1 MINTYQELEE
11 RIKNWDKEIC
21 IYGAGKLGTTYGY
34 DLLISAGLNLDFY
47 VDSKKEA
54 GIEIKDNKYT
64 RDIDYIRNNPKDV
77 LIFVCMGVEDYVEV
91 EKNLQEYGVNNYEY
105 INWKTICRVLDTVD
119 KADDEVKKRYYR
131 LYDNKFFLERRYKE
145 VTGEELDI
153 DNPRTFNEKLQWLK
167 VYENK
172 PEYSKYVDKYAFKKL
187 IEEKYGSKYII
198 PLLGVWDRYDDIDF
212 EKLPEKFVLKC
223 THDSGSVVMCD
234 KSKPLD
240 HDKKRARIEDCLS
253 GNYYWTSR
261 EWPYKYVKPR
271 IIAEKYVED
280 EFKELRDYKI
290 FCFDGEVVLIQVDFD
305 RFSIHKRNIYNLDW
319 EYVPLTIKYP
329 TAPEIEIPRPN
340 CLEEMISIAR
350 DLSKGIKHVRV
361 DFYVI
366 NEQPIVGEMT
376 FFHGGGMEKFTP
388 NEWNYK
394 LGEYI
399 RLQ

>member
-34 DLLISAGLNLDFY
+34 DLLISAGLKLDFY

-167 VYENK
+167 VHENK

-234 KSKPLD
+234 KSKTLN

-280 EFKELRDYKI
+280 EFKELRDYKL